1 MSFFS
6 KYNDTSIRHIY
17 YALAFLMLFPSFI
30 VSQEMTITDTI
41 VWKQGIPSSDPIS
54 GKSKHRL
61 YFNGA
66 VYHDM
71 IGFPFYQTKI
81 PLKSASNIDFKIKLK
96 KVFFEEIPASD
107 WSALN
112 ELALIPDSIIIDQSI
127 VTEKKITY
135 LLISFIPIHKSSL
148 TAKFERMRFFTLTI
162 ENSSV
167 PSKLKYAK
175 ASHSYAGISLLNSG
189 DWYKFIVSKT
199 GIYKITFAEMKNL
212 GLKNPENAR
221 IYGNGGRM
229 LPEVYSGLVP
239 DDLAEMPIVINASN
253 NESYSDNDYILF
265 YAQGPVTWDFDPI
278 KKTFI
283 HQKHRFT
290 DQIVYFITSNPGG
303 KKIGQTLSPTG
314 NPSVVVNSFDGLEF
328 HEANLVN
335 FLRSGRQWYGE
346 EFGIQ
351 SSYDFTF
358 TFPNILTNEPVILEG
373 ELLGKSGNTSGFAV
387 KQNNQLIDNISI
399 PGTSMNDLSDYA
411 SVKKFQTIF
420 NSASDKITLRL
431 SYDKNG
437 DPSAIGWL
445 NYLRLTAR
453 EGLSMNST
461 QLFFR
466 DSKSVGNGN
475 IATFNIANVTSNSV
489 VWDVTDVNN
498 VSQMVVTNQTGA
510 LSFVSSTD
518 QLHEYAAFDPKNG
531 LSPTFIKENNG
542 NIPNQNLHGVSSADF
557 IIISHPDFLKQANEL
572 AEIHQLHDNLSTIVV
587 TPQQIYNE
595 FSSGMPDP
603 AALRNFIKMLYD
615 KADVPGKAPKYML
628 LFGDG
633 SYNNKDSE
641 IGGIRNTNFILTY
654 QSENSVSPTYSYV
667 SDDYYGL
674 LDDGERISNGLLDLG
689 IGRLPVQDTI
699 HAQRLVDKI
708 RSYISVKNYGDWRN
722 SICFVADDEDN
733 NIHMEQ
739 ADQLATYMESNHPSF
754 NIEKIYLDA
763 YQQVSTSSGARYPDV
778 NAAIT
783 NQVNKGTLIINYTGH
798 GGESGLAQE
807 QILRQN
813 EDINQWSN
821 NKYPLFITATCDF
834 ARFDDYQKTTAGE
847 DVLLN
852 LHGGGIGL
860 LTTTRL
866 VYSGPNFVLNQQFYQ
881 NAFNK
886 TPDNPAYRLGDIFRI
901 TKNNSG
907 TDINK
912 LNFILLGDPAL
923 SLAIP
928 KFQIVTDSINRFS
941 SIIGDTLKAYSTVVI
956 KGRIV
961 DESGQKLNDFNGVL
975 YPAIFDKAKRITT
988 LANDGG
994 IAFDFNLQNNILFNG
1009 KTSIKNGEFKSN
1021 LIMPR
1026 DMDYTFGKGKIS
1038 YYASDSVSDAS
1049 GSNKSIIIGG
1059 LLTGISPNA
1068 NGPDIQLFLNDTTFK
1083 DGGIS
1088 NEFPILLALV
1098 SDENGINPGGN
1109 GLGHDIVAILDNDIN
1124 QTFIL
1129 NSYFETNLDDFRKG
1143 IVEFRFPKLSPGEHS
1158 VSFKLWDNFNNSSQV
1173 TLHFK
1178 VLGGNTVLLQRVYNY
1193 PNPANEYT
1201 NFFFEH
1207 NQADSEFNVTI
1218 DIYNMAGSLITRLNK
1233 IISPTGYTSG
1243 PIPWDLT
1250 NQNNNKILPGIY
1262 LYRIIVRSL
1271 NNISVSSSNKL
1282 VVIN

>member
-6 KYNDTSIRHIY
+6 NYNATSIRHIY
-17 YALAFLMLFPSFI
+17 CAMAFMMLFPSFI
-30 VSQEMTITDTI
+30 MSQEMTITDTI
-41 VWKQGIPSSDPIS
+41 YWKQSIPSTDPMS
-54 GKSKHRL
+54 GKSKYRL

-66 VYHDM
+66 VYHDS
-71 IGFPFYQTKI
+71 IGLPFYQTKI
-81 PLKSASNIDFKIKLK
+81 PVKSVSNIHFQIKLNE
-96 KVFFEEIPASD
+96 VFFEEMPSSELAEFND
-107 WSALN
+107 LALN
-112 ELALIPDSIIIDQSI
+112 TESIKIDQSI

-135 LLISFIPIHKSSL
+135 LLISFIPIQKNSFK
-148 TAKFERMRFFTLTI
+148 AKFERMRSFSLTI
-162 ENSSV
+162 ENNLVSSN
-167 PSKLKYAK
+167 LKSAK
-175 ASHSYAGISLLNSG
+175 ASHVYVGNSLLNSG
-189 DWYKFIVSKT
+189 DWFKFSVSKT

-221 IYGNGGRM
+221 IYGYGGKM
-229 LPEVYSGLVP
+229 LSEVYSGLVH
-239 DDLAEMPIVINASN
+239 DDLAEMPILLNAAN
-253 NESYSDNDYILF
+253 NEIYSDNDYILF

-290 DQIVYFITSNPGG
+290 DQTIYFITSNPGG
-303 KKIGQTLSPTG
+303 KKIGSTPSPIG

-346 EFGIQ
+346 EFGAK

-358 TFPNILTNEPVILEG
+358 TFPNILANEPVILVG
-373 ELLGKSGNTSGFAV
+373 ELLGRSVNSTGLSI
-387 KQNNQLIDNISI
+387 KQNNQNIDNISI
-399 PGTSMNDLSDYA
+399 AGISMNDLSDYA
-411 SVKKFQTIF
+411 SVKKFQTVF
-420 NSASDKITLRL
+420 TTATDKITLRL
-431 SYDKNG
+431 SHDKNG
-437 DPSAIGWL
+437 DPSAKGWL
-445 NYLRLTAR
+445 SYLRIIAR

-461 QLFFR
+461 QMFFR
-466 DSKSVGNGN
+466 DSKSISSGN
-475 IATFNIANVTSNSV
+475 IATFTISNVTSNSV

-498 VSQMVVTNQTGA
+498 VYHMVLSNQTGA
-510 LSFVSSTD
+510 LSFVASTD
-518 QLHEYAAFDPKNG
+518 QLREYAVFDPKNA

-542 NIPNQNLHGVSSADF
+542 NVPNQNLHGISSADF

-572 AEIHQLHDNLSTIVV
+572 AEIHQVHDNLSTIVV

-603 AALRNFIKMLYD
+603 AAIRNFIKMLYD
-615 KADVPGKAPKYML
+615 RADVSDMAPKYLL

-633 SYNNKDSE
+633 SYNNKDSL

-674 LDDGERISNGLLDLG
+674 LDNGETISNGLLDVG

-699 HAQRLVDKI
+699 HAQHQVDKI
-708 RSYISVKNYGDWRN
+708 KSYISIKNYGDWRN
-722 SICFVADDEDN
+722 LICFVADDEDN
-733 NIHMEQ
+733 NIHMNQ
-739 ADQLATYMESNHPSF
+739 ADQLATYMEINHPSF
-754 NIEKIYLDA
+754 NVEKIYLDA
-763 YQQVSTSSGARYPDV
+763 YQQVSTSSGARFPDV

-783 NQVNKGTLIINYTGH
+783 NHVNKGMLIVNYTGH

-821 NKYPLFITATCDF
+821 DKYPLFITATCDF

-852 LHGGGIGL
+852 LNGGGIAL

-886 TPDNPAYRLGDIFRI
+886 TPDNPAFKLGDIFRI

-928 KFQIVTDSINRFS
+928 KFQVVTDSINRFPS
-941 SIIGDTLKAYSTVVI
+941 NIGDTLKAYSTVVI

-961 DESGQKLNDFNGVL
+961 DESGQKLNGFNGIL
-975 YPAIFDKAKRITT
+975 YPTIFDKTKKITT

-994 IAFDFNLQNNILFNG
+994 VGFDFNLQNNVLFNG
-1009 KTSIKNGEFKSN
+1009 KTSIKNGEFTSN

-1026 DMDYTFGKGKIS
+1026 DMDYTFGKGKVS
-1038 YYASDSVSDAS
+1038 YYASDSVSDAF
-1049 GSNKSIIIGG
+1049 GMNKSIVIGG

-1068 NGPDIQLFLNDTTFK
+1068 DGPDIRLFLNDTTFI

-1088 NEFPILLALV
+1088 NEYPILLALV

-1129 NSYFETNLDDFRKG
+1129 NSYFETNIDDFRKG

-1173 TLHFK
+1173 TLQFK

-1193 PNPANEYT
+1193 PNPANDFT

-1243 PIPWDLT
+1243 PIPWNLT

-1271 NNISVSSSNKL
+1271 NNVSVSSSNKL
-1282 VVIN
+1282 VVI